1 MNDKPLELD
10 KADILICISGIR
22 IIRDC
27 GLLDEDHDEHAKE
40 LLDKLGQ
47 FVEEDERRVDAEIL
61 HEERKGSTE
70 LGVHGMMLDKEG
82 E

>member
-47 FVEEDERRVDAEIL
+47 FVEEED
-61 HEERKGSTE
+61 
-70 LGVHGMMLDKEG
+70 EG